1 MDNKSIKIGS
11 EVEYLIIP
19 ISTLPFCSL
28 TLFVFVHYIRRR
40 HKLYQEIK
48 RIPQELVHKESY
60 KNHLKNLKLKCIIH
74 NFIILILMLEF
85 VRSLGYIIC
94 FLPNWFIDFAH
105 ESTDMLNFQ
114 LNMQKISY
122 FLLRPLAYSFV
133 PLLSLLLSFLWLAYR
148 KYEYKYTII
157 RWTWYIVMRAFLVI
171 LYSCINKIISG
182 EFQILIRI
190 IYSLFIGFF
199 IILDFIQYV
208 YYSRRFY
215 LHLKSR
221 ETEIRLFYFDNGA
234 YLESKYLRFH
244 FKIATILVGIA
255 LFFFTVAISID
266 LIFRILTLNL
276 CSLTPFF
283 HQFCILKQVLLFST
297 YVIVFTSYPLAF
309 ICSTIFT
316 FNYLYI
322 FFIVVYKSYRD
333 RQKLA
338 NINDYIKPLVKQYH
352 DRYYSRYN
360 NYA

>member
-1 MDNKSIKIGS
+1 MHNLTIHFAA
-11 EVEYLIIP
+11 EVEYLIVP

-28 TLFVFVHYIRRR
+28 TLFVLVYYIRRR

-48 RIPQELVHKESY
+48 RIPQELLHKESY

-85 VRSLGYIIC
+85 VRSLGYIIS
-94 FLPNWFIDFAH
+94 FLPDWFIDFAH

-114 LNMQKISY
+114 LNIRKYSY
-122 FLLRPLAYSFV
+122 LLLHPLAYSFV
-133 PLLSLLLSFLWLAYR
+133 PLLSLLMNFLWLAYR
-148 KYEYKYTII
+148 KYEYRYTII
-157 RWTWYIVMRAFLVI
+157 RWTWYIVIRAFLVL
-171 LYSCINKIISG
+171 LYSCINNIISG
-182 EFQILIRI
+182 EFQILITI
-190 IYSLFIGFF
+190 VYSLFIGFVT
-199 IILDFIQYV
+199 ILDFIQYV

-221 ETEIRLFYFDNGA
+221 ETEIRLFYFDNRA
-234 YLESKYLRFH
+234 YLDIKYLRFH

-266 LIFRILTLNL
+266 LIIRIFNSSL
-276 CSLTPFF
+276 CSLTLL
-283 HQFCILKQVLLFST
+283 HQFCILKQVDFFST
-297 YVIVFTSYPLAF
+297 YVIVLTSYPSALICRIIF
-309 ICSTIFT
+309 I
-316 FNYLYI
+316 FNYLYM

-338 NINDYIKPLVKQYH
+338 NINDYIKPIVKKYH
-352 DRYYSRYN
+352 DRYYNRYN